1 MTHEFIDV
9 ENIVRGY
16 LKDAANAYCLV
27 HFACCR
33 QILKVSHREKA
44 RLSKEIEEKLT
55 KEIEEKLARELEEKK
70 ASELEETKEH
80 IL

>member
-1 MTHEFIDV
+1 M
-9 ENIVRGY
+9 RGY
-16 LKDAANAYCLV
+16 LKDVPNAYCLT

-55 KEIEEKLARELEEKK
+55 KEYEEKLSRELEEKLAK
-70 ASELEETKEH
+70 ELEETKEH